1 MRKVAVILVLL
12 MVLGIVTISGCT
24 QGPQGQN
31 TSSNNNTSVKNNTTQ
46 SPETLGGEQ
55 REGKNSSGEQNE
67 PQG

>member
-1 MRKVAVILVLL
+1 MKKVAVILVLL
-12 MVLGIVTISGCT
+12 MILGIVTISGCT

-31 TSSNNNTSVKNNTTQ
+31 TSSNNTSVKNNTTH

-55 REGKNSSGEQNE
+55 REGRNSSGEQNE